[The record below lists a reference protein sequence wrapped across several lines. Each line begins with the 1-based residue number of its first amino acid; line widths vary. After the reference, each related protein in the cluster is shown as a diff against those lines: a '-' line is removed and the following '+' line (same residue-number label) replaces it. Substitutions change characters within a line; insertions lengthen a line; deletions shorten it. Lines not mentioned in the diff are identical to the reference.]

1 MSIDKSAIFLY
12 NSTKGGVVMRI
23 ESVQIEFLSCDEW
36 VAPPEKRP
44 KQDLIISKVSKRFSM
59 LQNKCSCMKT
69 RIVGGELLDVPRN
82 GFILFPPHTMQYCS
96 VPKEAVPTA
105 NIRWLYLDVLIN
117 GKYSF
122 TDLFEL
128 PFTLPEDYG
137 IKMNVNLCKLLALKD
152 DPNRLCERLSIAY
165 KIVQLLL
172 DVAQPKPKMDSHVQ
186 KAVSYIRTYYSQ
198 PLTVAKLAAVA
209 DMSESNFFRAFKKQT
224 GVSPVTYLNDYRLV
238 KASVLLEVTRMRV
251 GEIALQVGFKEQYYF
266 SRLFLRRF
274 GVSPLKYRKNTE
286 RPLLVD
292 ANEGG

>member
-1 MSIDKSAIFLY
+1 MQ
-12 NSTKGGVVMRI
+12 I

-59 LQNKCSCMKT
+59 VQNKSNCMKT
-69 RIVGGELLDVPRN
+69 RIVGGELLDVPKD
-82 GFILFPPHTMQYCS
+82 GFILFPPQTMQYCC
-96 VPKEAVPTA
+96 VPKEHVPSA
-105 NIRWLYLDVLIN
+105 HIRWLYLDVLIN
-117 GKYSF
+117 GKYSL

-128 PFTLPEDYG
+128 PFMLPEAH
-137 IKMNVNLCKLLALKD
+137 ISKMNAHLDALSALKD
-152 DPNRLCERLSIAY
+152 DPNRLCQRLSVAY

-198 PLTVAKLAAVA
+198 PLTVSRLATVA
-209 DMSESNFFRAFKKQT
+209 GMSESNFFRAFKKQT

-238 KASVLLEVTRMRV
+238 KASVLLEVTKMRV

-286 RPLLVD
+286 RPLLSD
-292 ANEGG
+292 GN